1 MGSEIRLDPKVL
13 LSKIEEKNTEI
24 NNLKNEYAKE
34 KAALL
39 ERLRRLEQ
47 RDKLFNN
54 DSVITK
60 QIIRLSASGYN
71 IKNIYDILT
80 TKLALDVELDTVK
93 LTVDTLDN
101 LPDELRQYYLECKKE
116 FKDQSSIDSNFF
128 KNTIYKKYMM
138 LENIIAYQLA
148 KAQEAA
154 DDKTVANC
162 TQQLMAIY
170 EKMSNAFFKNGINVE
185 GDRTVEELMES
196 YETVKEESKIIKLDN
211 VSIQNT
217 EVI

>member
-1 MGSEIRLDPKVL
+1 MGSEIKLDPKVL
-13 LSKIEEKNTEI
+13 LGKIEEKNTEI

-39 ERLRRLEQ
+39 ERLRRLER

-54 DSVITK
+54 DNIITK

-154 DDKTVANC
+154 DDKTASNC

>member
-13 LSKIEEKNTEI
+13 LGKIEEKNTEI

>member
-13 LSKIEEKNTEI
+13 LGKIEEKNTEI

-54 DSVITK
+54 DNVITK

>member
-13 LSKIEEKNTEI
+13 LGKIEEKNTEI

-39 ERLRRLEQ
+39 ERLRRLER

-54 DSVITK
+54 DNIITK

-154 DDKTVANC
+154 DDKTASNC